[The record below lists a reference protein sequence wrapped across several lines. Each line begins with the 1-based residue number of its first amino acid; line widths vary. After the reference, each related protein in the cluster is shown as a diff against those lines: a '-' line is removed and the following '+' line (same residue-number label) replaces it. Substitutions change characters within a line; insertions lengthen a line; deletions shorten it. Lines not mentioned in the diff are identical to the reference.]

1 MKHRER
7 DKIEIV
13 PYKKAWHEQFEIAKR
28 CLLST
33 LGDIC
38 VCIDHIGST
47 SIPDMPAKDRIDI
60 QIGVREISPAICN
73 TINQRISKI
82 NLPNAYMSQDHLPP
96 NESCRADWRKI
107 YLQGVTDQWPF
118 KANIHIR
125 KVGAKNFKYALLF
138 RDYLSIDDDTAKA
151 YAFFKQTLAS
161 QITDDRDLY
170 SQLKDPVCDLIMI
183 SARRWENQQRS
194 TCNEQGS
201 TFADL

>member
-1 MKHRER
+1 MDFTNRASSQRNPVCK
-7 DKIEIV
+7 
-13 PYKKAWHEQFEIAKR
+13 
-28 CLLST
+28 
-33 LGDIC
+33 GDIC
-38 VCIDHIGST
+38 VCVDHIGST

-73 TINQRISKI
+73 TINQRISKL

-107 YLQGVTDQWPF
+107 YLQGVTEQWSF

-125 KVGAKNFKYALLF
+125 KIDAKNFKYALLF

-151 YAFFKQTLAS
+151 YTIFKQTLAT
-161 QITDDRDLY
+161 QIPDDRDLY

-183 SARRWENQQRS
+183 SARRWHDQ
-194 TCNEQGS
+194 TM
-201 TFADL
+201 